1 MDILSDALKQVT
13 EDPEFVKTMEDNYLT
28 VRYIA
33 KKDAQ
38 DYADQFYQD
47 TLVPYKDE
55 FLSTS
60 SK

>member
-1 MDILSDALKQVT
+1 MT